1 VRAAV
6 AEFAEQIRDR
16 GAEIEAAGE
25 LPPDVVAALHAA
37 GVFRLWM
44 PVELGGYEAT
54 PAEVLEVLRLL
65 AAADGS
71 TGWCAATGVAGN
83 IAGALLTESVARRIF
98 AAPDVLCSGVLMPGG
113 RAVPQPDGGYLVDG
127 RWSFGSGTQ
136 HCDWV
141 IGAARVVE
149 ESVVEESVVDE
160 PAPAGPPRV
169 LAVLLPAD
177 AVKFLPTWQVIGLMG
192 TGSVD
197 YEVSGLRVP
206 AEHCIEL
213 GQLKPWPAGA
223 MWRIPLRS
231 LLYPMLAAI
240 PLGIA
245 ERALAELLELGG
257 RVRYGAHSRL
267 ADRET
272 VQATVGRVQALIGA
286 GTCHLTSSLQH
297 LHEVASSGR
306 VPTAADRAAARSAAA
321 YATEQATQAVTLC
334 YQTAG
339 AIAMYQQHPLQRL
352 LRDVLAAT
360 QHFALSAQGYAIT
373 GRVVLGFEPDPML

>member
-1 VRAAV
+1 VRAAA
-6 AEFAEQIRDR
+6 AEIAEQIRDR

-54 PAEVLEVLRLL
+54 PAEVLEVLRVL

-83 IAGALLTESVARRIF
+83 IAGAMLTESVARRIF
-98 AAPDVLCSGVLMPGG
+98 AEPDVLCSGVLMPGG
-113 RAVPQPDGGYLVDG
+113 RAVAQPDGGYLVDG

-141 IGAARVVE
+141 IGAAQLVE
-149 ESVVEESVVDE
+149 ES
-160 PAPAGPPRV
+160 GPPRV

-177 AVKFLPTWQVIGLMG
+177 AVKFLPTWQVIGLVG

-213 GQLKPWPAGA
+213 GQLKPWPAGP

-231 LLYPMLAAI
+231 LLYPMLAAV

-297 LHEVASSGR
+297 LHEVASSGQ

-321 YATEQATQAVTLC
+321 YATEQAMQAVTLC

-373 GRVVLGFEPDPML
+373 GRVVLGFEPDLML